1 MLLVP
6 VTSVGKV
13 GLCLGDTRMFGQRD
27 AMEYIMAK
35 MSANPLKTFA
45 FRIVSYVSNITRE
58 RYRAP
63 QKTRL
68 TALVY
73 ITASLSTMFRFV
85 SRNKGP
91 HRRQSMTQISTLGSS
106 PNRAAIKGKQ
116 RDTALEGLWAAK
128 ITTILVRRQQ

>member
-1 MLLVP
+1 MSGKLVCALA
-6 VTSVGKV
+6 T
-13 GLCLGDTRMFGQRD
+13 LECLDKEMPL
-27 AMEYIMAK
+27 EYIMAK